1 MNTRKLAASLTA
13 VVCSM
18 GMLSYLPSFLAPV
31 SAVELV
37 HNDFETNYDGWYAN
51 ADAVSMTAKAG
62 IGHKDSRGMEV
73 SGRTCASDGVSS
85 EKGLYL
91 SGGETNTYRIW
102 VYSETAEQFHV
113 TLACADLDTSQETET
128 ELVTKQVAAGT
139 WTELQASYQAPKN
152 SGEFRL
158 TITTDSTHDF
168 YFDDVTV
175 TAKKSSNTVSAAS
188 AEKGLKDEFANYFR
202 VGNILNGGTVQNSTI
217 TASFLKDYNSVE
229 CENETKPDAT
239 LVQSQCNGTN
249 IGVSLKNAASIMD
262 FCVNNHLAMR
272 GHTLVWHSQT
282 PVWFFKENFD
292 ANGNWVSSA
301 VMDQR
306 METYIKNMFEAIQ
319 TQYPELNLYAY
330 DVANE
335 CISDDQNRT
344 ANYGGTREPGENI
357 SGQSPWVQI
366 YGSNAFVEKAFTYA
380 RKYAP
385 ESCQL
390 YYNDYNEYWDHKRDA
405 IYSMCK
411 SLYEK
416 GLLDGI
422 GMQSH
427 INADYDGFSGVSA
440 YTTAMKKFLSI
451 GCDVQITELDIT
463 MENGKYTLQQ
473 QADKYKAIFQAAMDW
488 NKNPTSDGRVKAVCI
503 WGPDDAN
510 TWIKTENTPLLY
522 DTNHQ
527 PKLAYTTLTSMIP
540 QSEWGDGSNPG
551 TTEQPV
557 EPNEY
562 GWYFQS
568 TFEGDLDG
576 WSGRGDAEVM
586 TSGRTNYVG
595 EEALLVQN
603 RTAAWNGAARS
614 LNPKAFVAGKTY
626 SFSTNVQYFDGDATD
641 TFYFKLQYTD
651 ANGDTQYDTIAEGTA
666 IQGEWMQ
673 LANKNYKIPEGATN
687 LQLYVETKDS
697 TSNFYLDEVI
707 GAVGG
712 TGILGAGEAPTLTLG
727 DVNADGVIN
736 VLDLSLAKHG
746 VSSGFS
752 GNAAKL
758 AADVDQNRIVDAAD
772 VKMLQDYLLGRMS
785 VFSKAEKVIDTAAM
799 EALFAG
805 ITPTAS
811 YKADGENNPLFTQ
824 RFGADPGVMEY
835 NGRVY
840 VYTTNDVIEYDSD
853 GKVTENTYAQIN
865 KINCLSSADLVNWT
879 DHGAIPVAGTDGI
892 AKWATCSWAPCAAH
906 KTINGKEKFFL
917 YFCNGG
923 NGVSVLTADSPTG
936 PWTDPLGKALITR
949 ATPNCSDITWLFDP
963 AVMVDDDGTGYLC
976 FGGGVPDGKDA
987 MPGTSR
993 IVKLGDDMISLA
1005 GTPVT
1010 IEAPYLFED
1019 SGINKIGD
1027 TYYYT
1032 YCSNWNTAG
1041 NAYGM
1046 TSGAIEYM
1054 TSNNPL
1060 GPYTYGGELFR
1071 NQGTFFGLYGN
1082 NHHSLCTLDG
1092 QLYLFYHNRSVEK
1105 AMGIEGNYRSPQVD
1119 AVTMQGTKIQAVTG
1133 TMTGIAQKKTINPYQ
1148 TVQAETMSNQAG
1160 IQVRGLGDTVVT
1172 EIDQGDWIK
1181 VSGVNFSK
1189 GAAQITMKVS
1199 SKNGCAVKICTG
1211 SPTGKAVGYA
1221 EIPSGGTMTT
1231 VSAMVQG
1238 LNGTQDLYFVFSGQ
1252 AEMDSW
1258 SAK

>member
-62 IGHKDSRGMEV
+62 VGHKDSRGLEV

-128 ELVTKQVAAGT
+128 ELITKQVDAGT

-202 VGNILNGGTVQNSTI
+202 VGNILNSGTVQNSTI

-385 ESCQL
+385 EGCQL

-427 INADYDGFSGVSA
+427 INANYDGFSGVSA

-697 TSNFYLDEVI
+697 TNNFYLDEVI

-712 TGILGAGEAPTLTLG
+712 TSIIGAGEAPTLTLG

-758 AADVDQNRIVDAAD
+758 AADVDQNGIVDAAD
-772 VKMLQDYLLGRMS
+772 VKMLQDYLLGRIS
-785 VFSKAEKVIDTAAM
+785 VFSKAEQVVDTAAM

-853 GKVTENTYAQIN
+853 GKVTENTYAQVN

-949 ATPNCSDITWLFDP
+949 ATPNCNDITWLFDP

-1019 SGINKIGD
+1019 SGINKIGN

-1054 TSNNPL
+1054 TADNPL

-1172 EIDQGDWIK
+1172 EIDQGDWLK
-1181 VSGVNFSK
+1181 VSGVHFSK
-1189 GAAQITMKVS
+1189 GASQIAIKAS
-1199 SKNGCAVKICTG
+1199 SKSGCAVKICTG
-1211 SPTGKAVGYA
+1211 SPIGKAVGYA
-1221 EIPSGGTMTT
+1221 EIPSGGKMTT
-1231 VSAMVQG
+1231 VSTAVQG

>member
-37 HNDFETNYDGWYAN
+37 YNDFETNYDGWYAN

-139 WTELQASYQAPKN
+139 WTELQASYRAPKN

-175 TAKKSSNTVSAAS
+175 TAKEARNLVSAAS

-202 VGNILNGGTVQNSTI
+202 VGNILNGGTVKNSTI

-510 TWIKTENTPLLY
+510 L
-522 DTNHQ
+522 
-527 PKLAYTTLTSMIP
+527 
-540 QSEWGDGSNPG
+540 
-551 TTEQPV
+551 
-557 EPNEY
+557 
-562 GWYFQS
+562 
-568 TFEGDLDG
+568 
-576 WSGRGDAEVM
+576 
-586 TSGRTNYVG
+586 
-595 EEALLVQN
+595 
-603 RTAAWNGAARS
+603 
-614 LNPKAFVAGKTY
+614 
-626 SFSTNVQYFDGDATD
+626 
-641 TFYFKLQYTD
+641 
-651 ANGDTQYDTIAEGTA
+651 
-666 IQGEWMQ
+666 
-673 LANKNYKIPEGATN
+673 
-687 LQLYVETKDS
+687 
-697 TSNFYLDEVI
+697 
-707 GAVGG
+707 
-712 TGILGAGEAPTLTLG
+712 
-727 DVNADGVIN
+727 
-736 VLDLSLAKHG
+736 
-746 VSSGFS
+746 
-752 GNAAKL
+752 
-758 AADVDQNRIVDAAD
+758 DQNRKHTV
-772 VKMLQDYLLGRMS
+772 
-785 VFSKAEKVIDTAAM
+785 
-799 EALFAG
+799 AL
-805 ITPTAS
+805 
-811 YKADGENNPLFTQ
+811 
-824 RFGADPGVMEY
+824 
-835 NGRVY
+835 
-840 VYTTNDVIEYDSD
+840 
-853 GKVTENTYAQIN
+853 
-865 KINCLSSADLVNWT
+865 
-879 DHGAIPVAGTDGI
+879 
-892 AKWATCSWAPCAAH
+892 
-906 KTINGKEKFFL
+906 
-917 YFCNGG
+917 
-923 NGVSVLTADSPTG
+923 
-936 PWTDPLGKALITR
+936 
-949 ATPNCSDITWLFDP
+949 
-963 AVMVDDDGTGYLC
+963 
-976 FGGGVPDGKDA
+976 
-987 MPGTSR
+987 
-993 IVKLGDDMISLA
+993 
-1005 GTPVT
+1005 
-1010 IEAPYLFED
+1010 
-1019 SGINKIGD
+1019 
-1027 TYYYT
+1027 
-1032 YCSNWNTAG
+1032 
-1041 NAYGM
+1041 
-1046 TSGAIEYM
+1046 
-1054 TSNNPL
+1054 
-1060 GPYTYGGELFR
+1060 
-1071 NQGTFFGLYGN
+1071 
-1082 NHHSLCTLDG
+1082 
-1092 QLYLFYHNRSVEK
+1092 
-1105 AMGIEGNYRSPQVD
+1105 
-1119 AVTMQGTKIQAVTG
+1119 
-1133 TMTGIAQKKTINPYQ
+1133 
-1148 TVQAETMSNQAG
+1148 
-1160 IQVRGLGDTVVT
+1160 
-1172 EIDQGDWIK
+1172 
-1181 VSGVNFSK
+1181 
-1189 GAAQITMKVS
+1189 
-1199 SKNGCAVKICTG
+1199 
-1211 SPTGKAVGYA
+1211 
-1221 EIPSGGTMTT
+1221 
-1231 VSAMVQG
+1231 
-1238 LNGTQDLYFVFSGQ
+1238 
-1252 AEMDSW
+1252 
-1258 SAK
+1258 